1 MFREHRVCRSCRG
14 TDLVEVFAFDR
25 PLALANNFV
34 KPGEEREGFVPV
46 RVLFCRSCT
55 LAQLGETVSPDVLYK
70 NYLFVQSDSQTMLR
84 HFDRFTKDILS
95 EAGMGSLLEIG
106 ANNGAY
112 LSFALSRGFTNVLGV
127 DPASNLVGLR
137 KVPMLTGFFGSAM
150 ADSIKELLGGSPDI
164 ITARHCFCHQEWHP
178 FMQAVE
184 SVAHRK
190 TLLAIEVP
198 YAPNLVEKAEFD
210 TIYSEHTSLL
220 TAKSVVALLK
230 HYPFKLHA
238 ALKYS
243 IHGGAVLLMIRH
255 VDSGIQPHLSA
266 DEILAD
272 ENVTED
278 SWRDFSL
285 KAHGK
290 IAALRSIVADLRS
303 KNKIVAMFGASA
315 KASVMIGACGWQKQ
329 DIEFASDNSQ
339 FKPGCL
345 VPGTDIPVIDESEF
359 LPMHA
364 DYAIM
369 GAWQYRDEILAKM
382 DKWRKRGGRFIIPGK
397 EIEIV

>member
-1 MFREHRVCRSCRG
+1 MFREHHICRSCRSEN
-14 TDLVEVFAFDR
+14 LVEVFAFDR

-46 RVLFCRSCT
+46 RVLFCRNCT
-55 LAQLGETVSPDVLYK
+55 LAQLGETVSPEVLYK

-84 HFDRFTKDILS
+84 HFDRFTKDIVS

-112 LSFALSRGFTNVLGV
+112 LAFALSRGFTNVLGV
-127 DPASNLVGLR
+127 DPASNLLGL
-137 KVPMLTGFFGSAM
+137 KVPMLTGFFGLPLAE
-150 ADSIKELLGGSPDI
+150 SIKELLGGSPDI

-178 FMQAVE
+178 FMQAVAA
-184 SVAHRK
+184 VAHKK

-198 YAPNLVEKAEFD
+198 YAPNLIEKAEFD
-210 TIYSEHTSLL
+210 TLYSEHTSLL
-220 TAKSVVALLK
+220 TVKSVVALLK
-230 HYPFKLHA
+230 GYPFRLHA

-243 IHGGAVLLMIRH
+243 IHGGCVLLMIRH

-272 ENVTED
+272 ENVTEE

-290 IAALRSIVADLRS
+290 IAALKSIVADLRS
-303 KNKIVAMFGASA
+303 KGKIVAMFGASA

-329 DIEFASDNSQ
+329 DIEFASDNSK

-359 LPMHA
+359 LSMHA

-369 GAWQYRDEILAKM
+369 GAWQYETEILAKM
-382 DKWRKRGGRFIIPGK
+382 DKWRKRGGKFLIPGK
-397 EIEIV
+397 ELRIV